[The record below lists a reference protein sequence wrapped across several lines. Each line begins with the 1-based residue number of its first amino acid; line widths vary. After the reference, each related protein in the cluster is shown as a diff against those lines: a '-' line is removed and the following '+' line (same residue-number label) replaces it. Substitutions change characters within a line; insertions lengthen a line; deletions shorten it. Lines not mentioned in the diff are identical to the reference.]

1 MEIKIGIV
9 NTARELA
16 IDVSRSAEDVEA
28 SLREAI
34 ANDTLWQLTDQR
46 GRRVIVPVSKIGYV
60 DLGVEGSRPVGFGSV

>member
-1 MEIKIGIV
+1 MEIKISIV

-16 IDVSRSAEDVEA
+16 IDVNRSADEVEA

-34 ANDTLWQLTDQR
+34 ANDALWQLTDQR

-60 DLGVEGSRPVGFGSV
+60 DLGVEGSRPVGFGAV